1 MHVRLQHEQSLRKF
15 LKGFIVE
22 VLSRLHESFE
32 SGVIFQPQESS
43 AVSRA
48 FLEISKT
55 AEFKSCMKFFRA
67 TN

>member
-1 MHVRLQHEQSLRKF
+1 M
-15 LKGFIVE
+15 E